1 MELISC
7 LGTCISSFLKLEK
20 SPLNTYIYYFSNCLI
35 LNCTTWETARFQ
47 VSACG
52 IFLSSL
58 AMPNVYGVYMT
69 TLEDLLMKC
78 IHCAYQ
84 KELSTSTWFMVRS
97 VWVRHLHNFLK
108 WQ

>member
-1 MELISC
+1 MELINC

-47 VSACG
+47 VNACG

-58 AMPNVYGVYMT
+58 AMPNIYGVYMT
-69 TLEDLLMKC
+69 TLGSFADEVYPLYFTK
-78 IHCAYQ
+78 
-84 KELSTSTWFMVRS
+84 RGS
-97 VWVRHLHNFLK
+97 VQVHGLWSGVFG
-108 WQ
+108 